1 MKWQRLEKHLD
12 PLAGRQRQLRT
23 WRALG
28 ACWIAG
34 LLVVV
39 LLWAMGVN
47 SFLVIPAVAL
57 VIALLAVISV
67 AHARNWQPN
76 YHDLALRIERDNPQ
90 LHAVLL
96 TALEQEPD
104 PQTGEL
110 NFLQQRVINEA
121 IAEAQ
126 KGQWIESV
134 PAGRLL
140 RAEAFHAV
148 ALVALIASFTQLVPT
163 ARPIAQSVNKTTT
176 HAKLQEVHPGNTA
189 AEQDS
194 ELTVKASFKDKLPRK
209 AKVVVLRGDK
219 PEEIPMAAQ
228 DGVMAATM
236 AVAKDSF
243 KYRVEFSGG
252 ESEAFEVAVLNPAI
266 LLGLKPGDKEVER
279 GASLAFTAEF
289 ADRMPANARL
299 VLQPAKGKA
308 RALSMSP
315 KLSDPIFSA
324 VLPEVNEPMQYWVE
338 FDGGKSKAFEVKVY
352 EHPALESADAKL
364 TFPKYTGRKP
374 REQKDIRRLTAVAG
388 TQLEYTMHLNKP
400 VAQARLVAADDSVI
414 ELKPEKGQPL
424 ARLPGHVLKKTGIYR
439 LELVDNAE
447 RKNKYAPQF
456 EFVVQRNLPPSIRL
470 VFPRGDQK
478 VSPLEE
484 VLFEAEMEDDFGLL
498 RFGLSY
504 NIGGGEM
511 QEIELGEN
519 APANIKQDIATEL
532 ALEEMGV
539 EVDQLINY
547 YFWAEDVGD
556 NGARRRTFGD
566 MFFAEVRPFE
576 EIFRE
581 GQSMPQNSQQQQ
593 QQQGKNGSQ
602 QTEELIKLQKQ
613 IINATW
619 RLIRRETD
627 AEPSSKFSADALTIF
642 ESQQKALN
650 QAKVLLDKSSDEKT
664 HSYVKTVVEHMQR
677 ALGELEKTTTDGSTA
692 PLPPALAAEQ
702 AAYQSLLKLQAHEH
716 RVARGNPKQSGGQQ
730 SQRQGNNRQQQQLNQ
745 LELKQQENKY
755 ANEKQAQRLQD
766 PKQRENLQ
774 ALNRLKELAERQK
787 DLTEKLKEL
796 QQALREAKTEK
807 EKDEIQRQLKQLR
820 DEQKEN
826 IEDADKL
833 AQRMDQKQ
841 NRAEMKDS
849 RQQLQQTR
857 QQMNQAAEQLK
868 QGEVSKALSNST
880 KAQKDLQQMRDEF
893 RKKTSHQFSEQMK
906 QMRREARDLA
916 KEEKKLGEKIE
927 DLNERPRRTLTD
939 SPERKQLAETA
950 KAQGEKLDQLL
961 DDVKKTVQQS
971 ELSEPALS
979 RKLYDTFREAKQQQ
993 TDRALKTAAEL
1004 LKEGFTPQAGELEKK
1019 ARRDIDNLKKGI
1031 EKAAESVLGN
1041 DTEALKHAE
1050 RTLDELSKAIK
1061 KEMEQQAG
1069 NEPKPGEPQK
1079 GKPQQQAGKNQQQE
1093 TKPQQQAG
1101 KGQPKNDQPQQQAG
1115 KGQSQKGQ
1123 PQKGQ
1128 AQQQVGKGKPSEPQK
1143 GQSQQQTGKDQSQ
1156 KGQPQAGKKPG
1167 SFLEQITQPK
1177 QPQQPG
1183 PITGGGDNWTDQLRD
1198 VEEMVEVP
1206 GVAERVSKARDQ
1218 IRSLN
1223 KDFKRHSKKPQW
1235 DLVQS
1240 GVLNPIEEARARILE
1255 ELARRDDQPSL
1266 APIDRDP
1273 APNRFIDAVKRYT
1286 EQLGRGD

>member
-28 ACWIAG
+28 VCWMAG
-34 LLVVV
+34 LLAVAAM
-39 LLWAMGVN
+39 WAAEAN
-47 SFLVIPAVAL
+47 SFLAIPAVAL
-57 VIALLAVISV
+57 GVALLAVIAV
-67 AHARNWQPN
+67 ARARNWRPN
-76 YHDLALRIERDNPQ
+76 YHDLARRIERDNPQ

-110 NFLQQRVINEA
+110 NFLQQRVINDA
-121 IAEAQ
+121 VAEAQ
-126 KGQWIESV
+126 QGRWIESV
-134 PAGRLL
+134 PAARLT

-148 ALVALIASFTQLVPT
+148 ALVALVASFTQLVPT
-163 ARPIAQSVNKTTT
+163 AKPIVQAINATTT
-176 HAKLQEVHPGNTA
+176 HAKLQEVQPGNTA
-189 AEQDS
+189 VEQD
-194 ELTVKASFKDKLPRK
+194 TAVTITATFKDKLPRE
-209 AKVVVLRGDK
+209 AKLILHRG
-219 PEEIPMAAQ
+219 EEAEELEMTAK
-228 DGVMAATM
+228 DGVITATV
-236 AVAKDSF
+236 AVAKESF

-252 ESEAFEVAVLNPAI
+252 ESEEFEVTVLNPAI
-266 LLGLKPGDKEVER
+266 LLGVEPGDKEVER
-279 GASLAFTAEF
+279 GASLAFLAKF

-299 VLQPAKGKA
+299 VLQPAQGKA
-308 RALSMSP
+308 RTLAMSP
-315 KLSDPIFSA
+315 KLQDPIFSA

-338 FDGGKSKAFEVKVY
+338 FDGGKSEAFEVKVY
-352 EHPALESADAKL
+352 EHPVLESADAKL
-364 TFPKYTGRKP
+364 TFPKYTGREP
-374 REQKDIRRLTAVAG
+374 REQKDVRRLTAVAG

-414 ELKPEKGQPL
+414 ELKPEAGQPL
-424 ARLPGHVLKKTGIYR
+424 ARLPVHVLKKTGVYR

-456 EFVVQRNLPPSIRL
+456 EFVVQANLPPSIRL

-498 RFGLSY
+498 RYGLSY
-504 NIGGGEM
+504 NIGGGAM
-511 QEIELGEN
+511 QEIELGQD
-519 APANIKQDIATEL
+519 APANIEQAIATEL

-547 YFWAEDVGD
+547 YFWAEDLGD
-556 NGARRRTFGD
+556 DGQPRRTFGD

-593 QQQGKNGSQ
+593 QQGKKGNQ

-619 RLIRRETD
+619 RLIRRETGVE
-627 AEPSSKFSADALTIF
+627 ATARFAADALTLF
-642 ESQQKALN
+642 ESQQKAFS

-664 HSYVKTVVEHMQR
+664 HGYVKAVVEHMQR
-677 ALGELEKTTTDGSTA
+677 AIGELEKATGEGVTA
-692 PLPPALAAEQ
+692 PLPSALAAEQ

-755 ANEKQAQRLQD
+755 ATEKQAQRLQD

-787 DLTEKLKEL
+787 DLTDKLKEL
-796 QQALREAKTEK
+796 QQALREAKTEQ
-807 EKDEIQRQLKQLR
+807 EKKDIRRRLKQLR
-820 DEQKEN
+820 DEQKQN

-833 AQRMDQKQ
+833 AQRMDQRQ

-868 QGEVSKALSNST
+868 QGEVSQALANST
-880 KAQKDLQQMRDEF
+880 KAQKDLQEMRDDF
-893 RKKTSHQFSEQMK
+893 RKKTSHQFAEQMK

-916 KEEKKLGEKIE
+916 KDEKKLGEKIE

-939 SPERKQLAETA
+939 SPERKQLADAA
-950 KAQGEKLDQLL
+950 KAQGEKLERLL

-971 ELSEPALS
+971 ELTEPTLS
-979 RKLYDTFREAKQQQ
+979 RKLYDTFRDAKQQQ
-993 TDRALKTAAEL
+993 TGRALNTAAEL

-1031 EKAAESVLGN
+1031 EKAAEPVLGN

-1050 RTLDELSKAIK
+1050 RTLDELSEAIK
-1061 KEMEQQAG
+1061 KEMGQQTG

-1079 GKPQQQAGKNQQQE
+1079 GKPQAGKGQPPKSKPQQQAGKSQPQKG
-1093 TKPQQQAG
+1093 KPQQQAG
-1101 KGQPKNDQPQQQAG
+1101 KGKPSDPQKGQPQKQAG
-1115 KGQSQKGQ
+1115 KGQ

-1128 AQQQVGKGKPSEPQK
+1128 PQK
-1143 GQSQQQTGKDQSQ
+1143 QASKGQPQ
-1156 KGQPQAGKKPG
+1156 KGQPQAGKQPG
-1167 SFLEQITQPK
+1167 SFLEQMTQQK
-1177 QPQQPG
+1177 QPQRPG

-1223 KDFKRHSKKPQW
+1223 KEFKRHSKKPQW

-1273 APNRFIDAVKRYT
+1273 APSRFIDAVKRYT